1 MTETEKMKAGKGA
14 GRAANGQFLPG
25 YAGGPGRPKGQ
36 SNSLLVKARQ
46 WVADKGLPMM
56 IEAAESG
63 DMDAL
68 KCLVILGMPKVRPV
82 NPALDCLEGM
92 PLPKKTAD
100 LGNVAQFLVEQVAA
114 GNLSVADATS
124 VYELSSKSVTAQQ
137 LGKPFS
143 FDTLYE

>member
-1 MTETEKMKAGKGA
+1 MPETEKMKVGKGA

-63 DMDAL
+63 DMDVL
-68 KCLVILGMPKVRPV
+68 KCLVTLGMPKVRPV

-100 LGNVAQFLVEQVAA
+100 LGNVAQFLVERVAS
-114 GNLSVADATS
+114 GSLSVTDADAIYSLAERS
-124 VYELSSKSVTAQQ
+124 VSAQSRGRAFQ
-137 LGKPFS
+137 F
-143 FDTLYE
+143 EVI

>member
-1 MTETEKMKAGKGA
+1 MPETEKMKVGKGA

-25 YAGGPGRPKGQ
+25 YAGGPGRPQGQ

-68 KCLVILGMPKVRPV
+68 KCLVTLGMPKVRPV

-100 LGNVAQFLVEQVAA
+100 LGNVAQFLVERVAS
-114 GNLSVADATS
+114 GSLSVTDADAIYSLAERS
-124 VYELSSKSVTAQQ
+124 VSAQSRGRAFQ
-137 LGKPFS
+137 F
-143 FDTLYE
+143 EVI

>member
-46 WVADKGLPMM
+46 WVAEKGLPMM
-56 IEAAESG
+56 IEAAENG
-63 DMDAL
+63 DADAL
-68 KCLVILGMPKVRPV
+68 KCLVSLGMPKVRPS
-82 NPALDCLEGM
+82 NPTLDCLEGM

-100 LGNVAQFLVEQVAA
+100 LGNVARFLVERVAS
-114 GNLSVADATS
+114 GSLSVTDADAIYSLAERS
-124 VYELSSKSVTAQQ
+124 VSAQSRGRAFQ
-137 LGKPFS
+137 F
-143 FDTLYE
+143 EVI